1 MRDHDTAEREAAAE
15 AHGTTARHETTDR
28 PGHKDQKDQYE
39 AADRPGVTDRSG
51 ATEGPGATGR
61 PGVTERPGTAER
73 SGVTDRADLTTRPD
87 PTDRPEKTGPFEK
100 AERRE
105 GADRDPAAERSPV
118 PAERGTAS
126 AQEPGLPGQGARRP
140 VQAPRPEE
148 QGVRPGPLSSAVGHG
163 DDEHVPDLLNAADG
177 EAYRERW
184 REVQGRFVDDPRE
197 AVHSADELVADV
209 MKTLAAA
216 FAEHKQTL
224 EGQWSEGRE
233 ADTEALRVALREY
246 RSFFNRLLT
255 TSAPQ
260 R

>member
-15 AHGTTARHETTDR
+15 PHGTTGRHETTDR
-28 PGHKDQKDQYE
+28 PGHKDQYE
-39 AADRPGVTDRSG
+39 ASDRAGAADRSG

-61 PGVTERPGTAER
+61 PGVAERTGTAER
-73 SGVTDRADLTTRPD
+73 SGVTDRAERTDV
-87 PTDRPEKTGPFEK
+87 TDRAGKTGPFEK
-100 AERRE
+100 TERRE
-105 GADRDPAAERSPV
+105 AAD
-118 PAERGTAS
+118 RGTAS
-126 AQEPGLPGQGARRP
+126 AREPGLPGQGARRP

-148 QGVRPGPLSSAVGHG
+148 PGVRPGPLSSAVGHG

>member
-15 AHGTTARHETTDR
+15 THGTTDRHGREDR
-28 PGHKDQKDQYE
+28 HQ
-39 AADRPGVTDRSG
+39 AADRPGVTERSE
-51 ATEGPGATGR
+51 A
-61 PGVTERPGTAER
+61 AER
-73 SGVTDRADLTTRPD
+73 SGSADRS
-87 PTDRPEKTGPFEK
+87 EKTGPFEK
-100 AERRE
+100 TGPSEKAERHE
-105 GADRDPAAERSPV
+105 APGRDVTAGRSPV
-118 PAERGTAS
+118 PAGRGTAS
-126 AQEPGLPGQGARRP
+126 SAAEPALPGQDARRP
-140 VQAPRPEE
+140 VQPPKPEE
-148 QGVRPGPLSSAVGHG
+148 AGVRPGPLSGAVGHG

-255 TSAPQ
+255 TSTPQ

>member
-1 MRDHDTAEREAAAE
+1 MRDHDTAERGTSAE
-15 AHGTTARHETTDR
+15 PHGTTDRHETTDR
-28 PGHKDQKDQYE
+28 PGHKDQYE
-39 AADRPGVTDRSG
+39 AADRAGVTEHPGATDRS
-51 ATEGPGATGR
+51 
-61 PGVTERPGTAER
+61 GVTERPGTTERPGAPDR
-73 SGVTDRADLTTRPD
+73 SGVTDRS
-87 PTDRPEKTGPFEK
+87 EKTGPFEK
-100 AERRE
+100 TERRE
-105 GADRDPAAERSPV
+105 NEDRDPAAERSPV

-126 AQEPGLPGQGARRP
+126 AREPGLPGQDARRP

-148 QGVRPGPLSSAVGHG
+148 PGVRPGPLSSAVGHG

-177 EAYRERW
+177 DAYRERW